1 MLFKMKI
8 MQNPDGATYLKA
20 IKESNMEAQQDKL
33 AARIDVLEKALRKI
47 AYWFDADQDVLDR
60 MTDDER
66 SDHIRQHK
74 IVLTALNN
82 RGMK

>member
-20 IKESNMEAQQDKL
+20 IKESDMETQEDKL
-33 AARIDVLEKALRKI
+33 TARIDVLEKALRKI
-47 AYWFDADQDVLDR
+47 AYWFDADQEILDL
-60 MTDDER
+60 MTGAER
-66 SDHIRQHK
+66 GDHIRQHK

-82 RGMK
+82 KGMK